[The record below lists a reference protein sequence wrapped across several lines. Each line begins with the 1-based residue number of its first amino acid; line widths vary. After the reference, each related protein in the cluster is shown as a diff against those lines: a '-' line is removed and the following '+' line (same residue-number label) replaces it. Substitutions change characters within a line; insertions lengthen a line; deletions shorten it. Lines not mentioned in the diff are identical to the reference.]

1 MKYLYWP
8 HPDDGDIGGTEV
20 FYARMAR
27 RGWQLERRGAF
38 LSRFAR
44 CTPAQ
49 VCYRVELASLSP
61 GPEPPCLPPEQVS
74 LYEECGWQYVTGR
87 RLIHVFRAPAGS
99 GEPELYDDPRQ
110 QADTLRGLRRESFGQ
125 MVGPLVQTLVYLTIA
140 VLGWRY
146 ADWRLAWVRVAPIWL
161 LCWGLMLL
169 FLLGAVHRVWRLRQQ
184 YRRLCR
190 GLPLDR
196 RHHRAWPAVQAIGW
210 GFLAVCTGL
219 TIWQWA
225 GMRTFPPT
233 AQDAGPCLVLE
244 QLGVEGET
252 IDLPTRNG
260 DSEITV
266 LPLLGGRW
274 WDARE
279 ICRTADGQ
287 QVSLFQDVY
296 ELHSA
301 RQAMDLGPVLADT
314 ATFGRGLVPV
324 EIDGLDWAMCG
335 ELEAIAV
342 RGNRAAYITVICP
355 GESDEALRAAL
366 QTLAAHWASLPPA

>member
-1 MKYLYWP
+1 
-8 HPDDGDIGGTEV
+8 
-20 FYARMAR
+20 
-27 RGWQLERRGAF
+27 
-38 LSRFAR
+38 
-44 CTPAQ
+44 
-49 VCYRVELASLSP
+49 
-61 GPEPPCLPPEQVS
+61 
-74 LYEECGWQYVTGR
+74 
-87 RLIHVFRAPAGS
+87 
-99 GEPELYDDPRQ
+99 
-110 QADTLRGLRRESFGQ
+110 
-125 MVGPLVQTLVYLTIA
+125 MVGPLVQMLVYLTIA

-279 ICRTADGQ
+279 ICQTADGQ

-355 GESDEALRAAL
+355 GESDEALRTAL